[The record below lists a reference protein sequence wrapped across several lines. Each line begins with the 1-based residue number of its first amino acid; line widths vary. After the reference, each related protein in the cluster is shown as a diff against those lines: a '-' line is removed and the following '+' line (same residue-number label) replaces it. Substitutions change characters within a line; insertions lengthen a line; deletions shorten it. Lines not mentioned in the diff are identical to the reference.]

1 MHREADVECAL
12 ASFDAA
18 HRGGSFHPRCN
29 LPPLDLAQAR
39 RLLTAIMRRLR
50 EKPVDWSPPE
60 AGAFAHL
67 LAGCMH
73 DCYAAPTTIQHTFEV
88 FRVADEHDVSAE
100 VTAELLMLSHCFY
113 EEFAAHVLLR
123 HLSLPE
129 NQEHLRCAGSVV
141 VHMLALW
148 ARAARN
154 KGWRRYAA
162 SQCYDLVMQ
171 DLCAALLRDVAAHP
185 QRYETGECIATL
197 ASVTAPALHCRMA
210 VQMLSKLRPGALV
223 AACGEGVLDG
233 MIFACRNNKRNS
245 ADLERLVAVFMDKH
259 NFSDAQWEEECR
271 RAHGR

>member
-18 HRGGSFHPRCN
+18 RRGSFHPRCN

-39 RLLTAIMRRLR
+39 RLLTAIMRRLGHGR
-50 EKPVDWSPPE
+50 VQWSPSE
-60 AGAFAHL
+60 AKACAYL

-88 FRVADEHDVSAE
+88 FRVANEHNVSAE
-100 VTAELLMLSHCFY
+100 ATADLLMLRHCFY

-154 KGWRRYAA
+154 KGWRRHA
-162 SQCYDLVMQ
+162 SSLYDLVMQ
-171 DLCAALLRDVAAHP
+171 DLCAALLRDVAARP

-223 AACGEGVLDG
+223 DACGEGVLDG

-245 ADLERLVAVFMDKH
+245 ADLERLVAAFMDKH
-259 NFSDAQWEEECR
+259 NFSEAQWEEECR
-271 RAHGR
+271 RAHGC